1 MGLLKKL
8 QAENPD
14 DNAGEALG
22 DAPDLP
28 AGAETSASAGPSSD
42 GRRFPRPGKQ
52 QEEVVDA
59 EMVSVVSE
67 PGTVK
72 PTTTE
77 ASNEASK
84 AESAAETTELLDDD
98 DLPPELYMLRELL
111 RSHDW
116 SHEQSDDPN
125 IQANG
130 KVEWTIIESQ
140 ILNAI
145 DAGYEAEVQRLWN
158 QFAPREHNGLAALL
172 DTARQAFSS
181 GGGSTYQFAD
191 LPGFK
196 EPEALLPEAYLNFY
210 DPNRAP
216 DPNVIDGEAYVVHDN
231 AMARAA
237 AQPFTD
243 PYKTPEWAQRPQFKP
258 APDFEPEGQGK
269 KNQSEQTQ
277 QGPGGGMSTDMLS
290 KALSAPFAITAAAG
304 SLVVN
309 SLKAMGDKAKS
320 FYAKNRING
329 HQILGKQLDQ
339 KALEIDALTNALK
352 KQGMSDLIQDM
363 RATGRPAREIFE
375 GMKPGGAHQHF
386 DDRFSALM
394 RNPEFAE
401 NYGKLQGALD
411 DFSLSATKYAQN
423 GVELN
428 LDYSDAIDRNLEKIS
443 ASTEGFIFKK
453 DGAVKH
459 LQELARQIG
468 ERISN
473 FVNNLMGRL
482 SPQ

>member
-14 DNAGEALG
+14 DNAGEGLG
-22 DAPDLP
+22 EAPELPPEADAP
-28 AGAETSASAGPSSD
+28 ASASPSSD
-42 GRRFPRPGKQ
+42 GRRFPKPGKP
-52 QEEVVDA
+52 QEEAVDA
-59 EMVSVVSE
+59 ELVSDSTGMAAAAEV
-67 PGTVK
+67 
-72 PTTTE
+72 
-77 ASNEASK
+77 SNEAAQ
-84 AESAAETTELLDDD
+84 AEAAVETTEHFDDD

-116 SHEQSDDPN
+116 AHEQSDDPN
-125 IQANG
+125 VQANG

-145 DAGYEAEVQRLWN
+145 DAGYEAEVKRLWN
-158 QFAPREHNGLAALL
+158 QFAPKEHNGLAALL
-172 DTARQAFSS
+172 ETARQAFSS
-181 GGGSTYQFAD
+181 GDGGAYQFTD
-191 LPGFK
+191 LPAFK
-196 EPEALLPEAYLNFY
+196 EPDVLLPEAYLNFY
-210 DPNRAP
+210 DPNSTP
-216 DPNVIDGEAYVVHDN
+216 GPTVIDGEAYVVHDH
-231 AMARAA
+231 AMTRAA

-243 PYKTPEWAQRPQFKP
+243 PYTTPEWAQRPQFKP
-258 APDFEPEGQGK
+258 APALEPEEPAKKKQAEQG
-269 KNQSEQTQ
+269 Q

-290 KALSAPFAITAAAG
+290 KALSAPFALTAAAG

-339 KALEIDALTNALK
+339 KALEIEALTNALK
-352 KQGMSDLIQDM
+352 KQGMGDLIQDM
-363 RATGRPAREIFE
+363 KATGRPAREIFE

-428 LDYSDAIDRNLEKIS
+428 LDYSDAIDRNLERIS
-443 ASTEGFIFKK
+443 AATEGFVFKK